1 MKKIFAVILCVVML
15 LGSFPLVGC
24 TNRATQLKVYNV
36 GEYMD
41 DSVIDGFADW
51 YYEET
56 GEKVEVMYKTYSTNE
71 DMYTEIYKKNADYDV
86 VLGSD
91 YILTRM
97 IKNKLVKPIN
107 RELIYGEA
115 GESGVID
122 SDILGFVNE
131 YENYDGRDDYAD
143 TVRYSVPYM
152 WGTFG
157 IMYRYDKT
165 ETNRELFDWKDISW
179 DVLFDKPGVYE
190 ERRYMKNS
198 VRDAYASAAIM
209 AHRETLSELSNGF
222 TDYNDTYYAYL
233 KTIINDTSSK
243 NMSTVKSTLKNQKQY
258 VLKYESDFGK
268 DDMIKPNP
276 EGYYGLF
283 WSCDAGYAMT
293 GDDDI
298 PGCTDLYYGVPKE
311 GSNVWVD
318 SFVIPKYCE
327 NEKAAQY
334 FLKYLCEY
342 DQAYLNRDYA
352 GCSSP
357 VTEVAQDTEEI
368 MRTAWDI
375 VCGIDR
381 EVSDDIAEDV
391 EYYVDF
397 FSDAKTDDFGEM
409 FIEMLFPTKEVL
421 SRCAVMKDSDKNAC
435 IEMAK
440 MWISVKAS

>member
-1 MKKIFAVILCVVML
+1 MRKILSIVLCVLML
-15 LGSFPLVGC
+15 VCTMPLVGC
-24 TNRATQLKVYNV
+24 TERSAQLKIYNV

-51 YYEET
+51 YYAQT
-56 GEKVEVMYKTYSTNE
+56 GEHVEVMYKTYSTNE
-71 DMYTEIYKKNADYDV
+71 DMYTEIYKKEADYDV

-97 IKNKLVKPIN
+97 IKNKLVKPIDTQ
-107 RELIYGEA
+107 LIYGED
-115 GESGVID
+115 GESGVVD
-122 SDILGFVNE
+122 PAILQFVNE
-131 YENYDGRDDYAD
+131 YENASNKEDYDAS
-143 TVRYSVPYM
+143 VRYSVPYM

-165 ETNRELFDWKDISW
+165 ESQRELFDWENLSW
-179 DVLFDKPGVYE
+179 DVLFAQPNVFE

-209 AHRETLSELSNGF
+209 AHRETLGELSNGF
-222 TDYNDTYYAYL
+222 TDYNDVYYSYL
-233 KTIINDTSSK
+233 KTVINDTSSK
-243 NMSTVKSTLKNQKQY
+243 NMSLVKSTLKNQKQY

-298 PGCTDLYYGVPKE
+298 LGCTDLYYGVPKE

-342 DQAYLNRDYA
+342 DQAYVNRDYA

-357 VTEVAQDTEEI
+357 IMEVAEDTEEI
-368 MRTAWDI
+368 MRIAWDI
-375 VCGIDR
+375 VCDVER
-381 EVSDDIAEDV
+381 EVPDDVAEDV
-391 EYYVDF
+391 EYYVEF
-397 FSDAKTDDFGEM
+397 FGSAKTDDFGEM
-409 FIEMLFPTKEVL
+409 FIDMLFPSEEVL